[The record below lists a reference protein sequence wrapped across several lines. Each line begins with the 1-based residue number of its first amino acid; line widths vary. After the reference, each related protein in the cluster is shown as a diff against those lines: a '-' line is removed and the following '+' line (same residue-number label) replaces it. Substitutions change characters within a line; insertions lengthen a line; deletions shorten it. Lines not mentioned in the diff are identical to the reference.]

1 MQATQNATPT
11 TGSTRTTTPTPS
23 PSAPAT
29 PTPSATQT
37 ATLTPTP
44 TPEPVFT
51 PGGKLSPLPL
61 TVSFPNVGTDR
72 SATHTLKIINS
83 GKTMLSGFIDASGL
97 IGTPFSV
104 GSAAGSS
111 FSLAHNR
118 SQSVAITFAPASPQ
132 STSKQAFA
140 GTLRILT
147 SDAKFSK
154 VTLSV
159 EGFGLT
165 GKLVIPKALSFGK
178 VKEGVEKTLT
188 LTIKNQG
195 LGVLHVTC
203 RQPVAV
209 RVQPAAIRTHGVHA

>member
-1 MQATQNATPT
+1 
-11 TGSTRTTTPTPS
+11 
-23 PSAPAT
+23 
-29 PTPSATQT
+29 
-37 ATLTPTP
+37 
-44 TPEPVFT
+44 
-51 PGGKLSPLPL
+51 
-61 TVSFPNVGTDR
+61 VSFPNVGTDR

-83 GKTMLSGFIDASGL
+83 GKTTLSGFIDASGL

-147 SDAKFSK
+147 SDAKSPK
-154 VTLSV
+154 VTVSV
-159 EGFGLT
+159 EGFGVT

-178 VKEGVEKTLT
+178 VKDGVEKTLT
-188 LTIKNQG
+188 LTVKNQG
-195 LGVLHVTC
+195 LGVLHVTVGSLS
-203 RQPVAV
+203 PPEFSLAPSAATAFTLNDGKSAAV
-209 RVQPAAIRTHGVHA
+209 KVQFTPDAKQTFSGTIAIGSDDPSNLQATVKLTGTGK